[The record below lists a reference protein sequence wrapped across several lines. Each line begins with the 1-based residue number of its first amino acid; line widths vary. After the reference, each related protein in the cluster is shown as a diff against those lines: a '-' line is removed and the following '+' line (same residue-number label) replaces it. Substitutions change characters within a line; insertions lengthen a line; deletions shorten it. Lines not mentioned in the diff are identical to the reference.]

1 MSSIQERKQVQK
13 SASGKKPPKMVVA
26 PTTNIIGTVTRV
38 AKKYPEMAELRSPL
52 FDFYLASSPDL
63 IQEVLVTQ
71 HKNFIK
77 GDFLQR
83 TKKVFGEGLL
93 TSEGEFHHRQ
103 RRLVQPAFSH
113 ARIATYADVMTS
125 YTDRVLGEWK
135 DGEIL
140 DIHEE
145 MTRLTMAI
153 VAKCLFDEDVEAQ
166 SSSISQSLTD
176 IIEYFNRL
184 SSPFAWLLEKLP
196 SNQKYNLAV
205 QKVDRMVYGMIEDR
219 RKTGKDSGDLLSM
232 LLSARDI
239 DGGVM
244 SNKQVRDEALIL
256 FAAGHET
263 TANALSWT
271 WYLVSQHPELE
282 KKLHEEVDSVL
293 GSNVPTFADVPR
305 LPYTTNV
312 FTEGM
317 RLYPPAWII
326 TREAIKDCTIGD
338 YLVPAG
344 TDVLMSQYVLHHDS
358 RYFKEPEKF
367 DPDRWTK
374 EMRAKLPKYAYFP
387 FGGGPRSCVGEPFA
401 WMEGALIIAR
411 MAQKWN
417 LILME
422 KEKVEMLPRI
432 TLRPKNG
439 IRMKVVKRT

>member
-1 MSSIQERKQVQK
+1 
-13 SASGKKPPKMVVA
+13 
-26 PTTNIIGTVTRV
+26 
-38 AKKYPEMAELRSPL
+38 
-52 FDFYLASSPDL
+52 
-63 IQEVLVTQ
+63 
-71 HKNFIK
+71 
-77 GDFLQR
+77 
-83 TKKVFGEGLL
+83 
-93 TSEGEFHHRQ
+93 
-103 RRLVQPAFSH
+103 
-113 ARIATYADVMTS
+113 
-125 YTDRVLGEWK
+125 
-135 DGEIL
+135 
-140 DIHEE
+140 
-145 MTRLTMAI
+145 
-153 VAKCLFDEDVEAQ
+153 
-166 SSSISQSLTD
+166 
-176 IIEYFNRL
+176 
-184 SSPFAWLLEKLP
+184 
-196 SNQKYNLAV
+196 
-205 QKVDRMVYGMIEDR
+205 
-219 RKTGKDSGDLLSM
+219 
-232 LLSARDI
+232 
-239 DGGVM
+239 M
-244 SNKQVRDEALIL
+244 SNKQVRHEALIL

-263 TANALSWT
+263 TPTALSWT
-271 WYLVSQHPELE
+271 WYLVSQHPGSWK
-282 KKLHEEVDSVL
+282 KKLHEEV
-293 GSNVPTFADVPR
+293 GSGCSDQRYQLLRDVPR

-374 EMRAKLPKYAYFP
+374 EMRAKLPRHAYFP